1 MFIFGY
7 LIKKLL
13 EDIFHQNLYYYINK
27 KGSKETLGFA
37 LTLLLKCVFT
47 MMIMGLFCDPFLSIY
62 TKDFQRHYNKYL
74 FRSSLWQMVVVNRPF
89 SELGAMSVSVN

>member
-47 MMIMGLFCDPFLSIY
+47 MMIMGLFCDPFHSSPSKPIITQRIFRGTTINIY
-62 TKDFQRHYNKYL
+62 
-74 FRSSLWQMVVVNRPF
+74 
-89 SELGAMSVSVN
+89 

>member
-1 MFIFGY
+1 MMFIFGY

-37 LTLLLKCVFT
+37 LTLLLKCMFT
-47 MMIMGLFCDPFLSIY
+47 MMIMDLFCDPFLSSP
-62 TKDFQRHYNKYL
+62 
-74 FRSSLWQMVVVNRPF
+74 RSPLLHKGF
-89 SELGAMSVSVN
+89 SEALQ

>member
-1 MFIFGY
+1 MMFIFGY

-47 MMIMGLFCDPFLSIY
+47 MMIMGLFCDPFLSSPRKPIITQRNFSGTTINIY
-62 TKDFQRHYNKYL
+62 LEVVSGKWSLLIGHFQ
-74 FRSSLWQMVVVNRPF
+74 S
-89 SELGAMSVSVN
+89 